1 MKTVIAI
8 DGPAASG
15 KSSVAKQL
23 AQRLDLAYVNSGTF
37 YRVMTWWILENKVDP
52 TSTNAVAEL
61 IGKTDFT
68 SGFDGG
74 EGYFH
79 ANGQDGG
86 EALREEAVN
95 RAVSPVASSSAVREV
110 VTRHLR
116 DLGKRE
122 NLVMEG
128 RDIGS
133 VVFPDTPFKFY
144 IDASPE
150 VRAQR
155 RAAQGQL
162 DVIAQR
168 DQQDSSRAHAPLT
181 IAPNAIVVD
190 SSYLSIEGVRD
201 AVLEHLRAAGLT
213 AGAK

>member
-15 KSSVAKQL
+15 KSSVASQL
-23 AQRLDLAYVNSGTF
+23 SQLLHLAYVNSGTF
-37 YRVMTWWILENKVDP
+37 YRVMTWWVLENKIDP
-52 TSTNAVAEL
+52 ASTDEVAAL
-61 IGKTDFT
+61 IAGTDFT
-68 SGFDGG
+68 SGFESG
-74 EGYFH
+74 EAFFR
-79 ANGQDGG
+79 ASGQDGG

-95 RAVSPVASSSAVREV
+95 RSVSAVASCAAVREV

-116 DLGKRE
+116 DLGEKAD
-122 NLVMEG
+122 LVMEG

-168 DQQDSSRAHAPLT
+168 DKQDSSRAHAPLT
-181 IAPNAIVVD
+181 VAPNAIVVD
-190 SSYLSIEGVRD
+190 SSHLSIEGVRD
-201 AVLEHLRAAGLT
+201 EVLGHLRRAGL
-213 AGAK
+213 AAAAK